1 MVNLVDAF
9 TKKFNRPPTEGEI
22 ADMMAIQREQEG
34 WKMQRHKSNLA
45 REAEARA
52 EGRDTYVSNGT
63 VYKVIKPPLDK
74 HKRDSKGRILQKGA
88 YPQKMPARSR
98 QIDRAL
104 KVGITVS
111 QIAFML
117 DIEERFIRSE
127 IAKWEM
133 PRKK

>member
-1 MVNLVDAF
+1 MVNYYDTLTRVLQR
-9 TKKFNRPPTEGEI
+9 KPTEQEL
-22 ADMMAIQREQEG
+22 AAVMQMKREQEG
-34 WKMQRHKSNLA
+34 WKMQRHKNNLA

-63 VYKVIKPPLDK
+63 VYKVGKPPVDK

-111 QIAFML
+111 QLAFML

-133 PRKK
+133 PRNK